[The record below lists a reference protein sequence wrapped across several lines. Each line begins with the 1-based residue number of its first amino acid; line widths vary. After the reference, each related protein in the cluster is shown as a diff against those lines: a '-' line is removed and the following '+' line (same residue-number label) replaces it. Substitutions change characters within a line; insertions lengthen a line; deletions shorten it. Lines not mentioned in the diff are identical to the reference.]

1 MIDRDAM
8 HAPVVGQI
16 VGQGVVLCDAVIPD
30 CDRTLAPAESH
41 LKLGLI
47 DM

>member
-1 MIDRDAM
+1 MVHRDPM
-8 HAPVVGQI
+8 HASVVGKI
-16 VGQGVVLCDAVIPD
+16 ISQGVVLCDAVIPD
-30 CDRTLAPAESH
+30 RDRTLAPAESH